1 MNEWKRLLP
10 PVVGPSAAHSD
21 RQLDRAP
28 WASNPL
34 SRGIVTRKRTGLD
47 LAEFLALAGKGQYGK
62 RRTKAQM
69 LAPKNAHRKAA
80 ARPEKRNDSRAALG
94 PNPGPFSGPDS
105 GPDSGAGFRPL
116 LIIHIVGRNPAPE
129 SGPESGPQN
138 GTAFGTILRQSRDQ
152 GRCTCNS
159 ISRPKTSHFVI
170 QCG

>member
-105 GPDSGAGFRPL
+105 GP
-116 LIIHIVGRNPAPE
+116 
-129 SGPESGPQN
+129 QN

-170 QCG
+170 QCGWHVGLNGHNDTQINK